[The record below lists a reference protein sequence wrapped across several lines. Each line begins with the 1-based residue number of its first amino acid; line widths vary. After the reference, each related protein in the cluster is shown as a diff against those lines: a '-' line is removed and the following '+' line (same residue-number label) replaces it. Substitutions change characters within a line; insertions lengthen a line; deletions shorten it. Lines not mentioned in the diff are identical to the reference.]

1 MSETAMVE
9 VTMPDDRPPNWA
21 NSLMK
26 WALTKPILQTTIGTS
41 VGLLTFEGRHS
52 AKTYTIPVSYN
63 RDGNTVTIVT
73 KKLRK
78 WWHNFETP
86 TEVGL
91 RLAGEDLTGKAAI
104 ISDFHEKL
112 DFMTEYLANRPI
124 DAKAYGLLKDE
135 RSRESVARIIPHIV
149 VIRIELSS

>member
-1 MSETAMVE
+1 MSQTAMAE
-9 VTMPDDRPPNWA
+9 VKMPDDRPPNWA

-26 WALTKPILQTTIGTS
+26 WALTKPILQTTIGTG
-41 VGLLTFEGRHS
+41 VGLLTFEGRRT
-52 AKTYTIPVSYN
+52 AKTYTIPISYQ
-63 RDGNTVTIVT
+63 RDGSTVTIVT

-91 RLAGEDLTGKAAI
+91 RLAGEEFTGKASLI
-104 ISDFHEKL
+104 TDFDEKL
-112 DFMTEYLANRPI
+112 DFMTDYLVNRPI

-135 RSRESVARIIPHIV
+135 RSRESIARIIPQIV
-149 VIRIELSS
+149 VIRIELNG